1 MKAQKSTIAVLA
13 LLLLGAPQFAFNSRA
28 AATGP
33 GKSFTNQRGGQASA
47 HMSAK
52 GSANSNAQWSA
63 DPTRG
68 WIRADERHDLS
79 KTNARTQ
86 NKSDKEKPKANA
98 KANGH

>member
-28 AATGP
+28 TAAGP
-33 GKSFTNQRGGQASA
+33 GKNFTNHRGGQASA

-68 WIRADERHDLS
+68 WIRADERHELS
-79 KTNARTQ
+79 KTSVPTQ
-86 NKSDKEKPKANA
+86 NKSDKVKPKAKT
-98 KANGH
+98 KASGY

>member
-1 MKAQKSTIAVLA
+1 MKRQKYTIVFPAFLLLSAQLA
-13 LLLLGAPQFAFNSRA
+13 LSSQATA
-28 AATGP
+28 ASQ
-33 GKSFTNQRGGQASA
+33 GKSSSKHGGGQAST

-86 NKSDKEKPKANA
+86 NKFDKEKPKANA